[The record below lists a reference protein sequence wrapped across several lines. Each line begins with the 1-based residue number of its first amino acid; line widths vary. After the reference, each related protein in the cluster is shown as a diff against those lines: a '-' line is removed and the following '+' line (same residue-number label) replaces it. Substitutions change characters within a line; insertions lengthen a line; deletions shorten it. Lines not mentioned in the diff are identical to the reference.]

1 MMAINRN
8 ILWGLSTVCLLG
20 ISGVKA
26 AEIEMNTAQMQA
38 MDKIT
43 GRVNV
48 IEVPVGGEVKFGS
61 FSVVVR
67 SCKTRSEDEIPEN
80 FAFVDVTDKSFD
92 KEEFNIFKGW
102 MFSSSPAINAI
113 EHPIYDVWLLKCINT
128 EVKPEQLLSEEAL
141 AARDN
146 LPRLEEVKKEQEQLQ
161 ENSFSKTED
170 TIEFK
175 DSMYKEEKAEQI
187 KTDKII
193 KEDEEGPENLLNIKD
208 SYEEPEEQEVTLPA
222 EELSKALNA
231 ESEKL
236 AVKNEEENNQQ
247 IAEPDV
253 EVQEGNFAPTERQT
267 PQDLPQWKQILDNT
281 ETFSAE
287 ESDFTIDEE
296 LAEAIDA
303 ELSQQE

>member
-1 MMAINRN
+1 MAINRN

-43 GRVNV
+43 GRVSV

-102 MFSSSPAINAI
+102 MFSSSPAINAV

-187 KTDKII
+187 KTDKIV

-236 AVKNEEENNQQ
+236 AVKNEEENSQQ

-253 EVQEGNFAPTERQT
+253 EVQEGNFAPTERQA
-267 PQDLPQWKQILDNT
+267 PQNLPQGKQPLDNT
-281 ETFSAE
+281 ETFPEDEA
-287 ESDFTIDEE
+287 DFTIDEE

>member
-1 MMAINRN
+1 MAINRN

-43 GRVNV
+43 GRVSV

-102 MFSSSPAINAI
+102 MFSSSPAINAV

-187 KTDKII
+187 KADKII

-236 AVKNEEENNQQ
+236 AVKNEEENSQQ

-253 EVQEGNFAPTERQT
+253 EVQEGNFAPAERQA
-267 PQDLPQWKQILDNT
+267 PQNLPQGKQPLDNT
-281 ETFSAE
+281 ETFSADE
-287 ESDFTIDEE
+287 ADFTIDEE

>member
-1 MMAINRN
+1 MAINRN

-43 GRVNV
+43 GRVSV

-102 MFSSSPAINAI
+102 MFSSSPAINAV

-187 KTDKII
+187 KADKII

-236 AVKNEEENNQQ
+236 AVKNEEENSQQ

-267 PQDLPQWKQILDNT
+267 PQDLSQGKQSLDNT

-287 ESDFTIDEE
+287 EADFTIDEE

>member
-1 MMAINRN
+1 MAINRN

-43 GRVNV
+43 GRVSV

-187 KTDKII
+187 KTDKIV

-236 AVKNEEENNQQ
+236 AVKNEEENIQQ

-253 EVQEGNFAPTERQT
+253 EVKEDNFAPTERQT
-267 PQDLPQWKQILDNT
+267 PQNLPQGKQTLDNT
-281 ETFSAE
+281 ETFPADE
-287 ESDFTIDEE
+287 ADFTIDEE

>member
-1 MMAINRN
+1 MAINRN

-187 KTDKII
+187 KADKIV

-236 AVKNEEENNQQ
+236 AVKNEEENSQQ

-253 EVQEGNFAPTERQT
+253 EVKEGNFSPTERQT
-267 PQDLPQWKQILDNT
+267 PQDLPQWKQTLDNT
-281 ETFSAE
+281 ETFPADE
-287 ESDFTIDEE
+287 ADFTIDEE

>member
-1 MMAINRN
+1 MAINRN

-175 DSMYKEEKAEQI
+175 DSMYKEEKTEQI

-236 AVKNEEENNQQ
+236 AVKNEEENSQQ

-267 PQDLPQWKQILDNT
+267 PQDLPQWKQTLDNT
-281 ETFSAE
+281 ETFSADE
-287 ESDFTIDEE
+287 ADFTIDEE

>member
-1 MMAINRN
+1 MAINRN

-187 KTDKII
+187 KADKII

-236 AVKNEEENNQQ
+236 AVKNEEENIQQ
-247 IAEPDV
+247 IAEPNV

-267 PQDLPQWKQILDNT
+267 PQDLSQGRQILDNT
-281 ETFSAE
+281 ETFPADE
-287 ESDFTIDEE
+287 ADFTIDEE

>member
-1 MMAINRN
+1 MAINRN

>member
-1 MMAINRN
+1 MAINRN

-43 GRVNV
+43 GRVSV

-102 MFSSSPAINAI
+102 MFSSSPAINAV

-141 AARDN
+141 TARDN

-187 KTDKII
+187 KADKII

-236 AVKNEEENNQQ
+236 AVKNEEENSQQ

-253 EVQEGNFAPTERQT
+253 EVQEGNFAPTERQA
-267 PQDLPQWKQILDNT
+267 PQNLPQGRQILDNA
-281 ETFSAE
+281 ETFSADE
-287 ESDFTIDEE
+287 ADFTIDEE

>member
-1 MMAINRN
+1 MAINRN

-43 GRVNV
+43 GRVSV

-102 MFSSSPAINAI
+102 MFSSSPAINAV

-187 KTDKII
+187 KADKII

-236 AVKNEEENNQQ
+236 AVKNEEENSQQ

-253 EVQEGNFAPTERQT
+253 EVQEGNFAPTERQA
-267 PQDLPQWKQILDNT
+267 PQNLPQGQQPLDNT
-281 ETFSAE
+281 ETFPEDEA
-287 ESDFTIDEE
+287 DFTIDEE

>member
-1 MMAINRN
+1 MAINRN

-43 GRVNV
+43 GRVSV

-102 MFSSSPAINAI
+102 MFSSSPAINAV

-236 AVKNEEENNQQ
+236 AVKNEEENSQQ

-253 EVQEGNFAPTERQT
+253 EVQEGNFAPTERQA
-267 PQDLPQWKQILDNT
+267 PQNLPQGKQPLDNT
-281 ETFSAE
+281 ETFPEDEA
-287 ESDFTIDEE
+287 DFTIDEE

>member
-1 MMAINRN
+1 MMALVNNKFLKTTVAAIALQVCCGNALAAN
-8 ILWGLSTVCLLG
+8 IETNM
-20 ISGVKA
+20 A
-26 AEIEMNTAQMQA
+26 RMQA

-146 LPRLEEVKKEQEQLQ
+146 LPRLEEVKKEQEQ
-161 ENSFSKTED
+161 K
-170 TIEFK
+170 K
-175 DSMYKEEKAEQI
+175 
-187 KTDKII
+187 
-193 KEDEEGPENLLNIKD
+193 
-208 SYEEPEEQEVTLPA
+208 
-222 EELSKALNA
+222 
-231 ESEKL
+231 
-236 AVKNEEENNQQ
+236 
-247 IAEPDV
+247 
-253 EVQEGNFAPTERQT
+253 
-267 PQDLPQWKQILDNT
+267 
-281 ETFSAE
+281 
-287 ESDFTIDEE
+287 
-296 LAEAIDA
+296 
-303 ELSQQE
+303 